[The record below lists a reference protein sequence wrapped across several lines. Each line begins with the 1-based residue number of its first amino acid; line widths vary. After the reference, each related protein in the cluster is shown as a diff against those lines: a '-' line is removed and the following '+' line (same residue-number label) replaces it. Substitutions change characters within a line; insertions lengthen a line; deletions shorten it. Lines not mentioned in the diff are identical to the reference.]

1 MNNNDARTIFRYYIN
16 SKKPSPFFESPLYKS
31 RCTYTTKKGRCKR
44 ECVIGYEECRQ
55 HLVIDKHLKIKKSN
69 ITKAGLGVFSSNK
82 TTDNNVVFEQGEY
95 ICDFH
100 GEHIDA
106 HELYE
111 RYLQHLAP
119 YAMELKD
126 HSYLDGATKRGIGS
140 LINVSMNKNLSNVNF
155 HISDDKIEVY
165 ATKNIRNNEELLAY
179 IRDMHGRNANPYGG
193 RNDLNKKG
201 VHYSTRRYANTT
213 KSKGRYA
220 ASISSPVVD
229 DDIDASFSLEKAT
242 LTPTGDED
250 YHATTHHHHHDYTPM
265 VDNHHIATPLSPLI
279 TTRKRRT
286 KKTTKKVAIV
296 TAPEQILTKYADE
309 YTSLDDLKH
318 LLNSNVPIQEIK
330 KLFYKKK
337 NVNIIRPSRRQ
348 EAMHQLILKYNP
360 PSSQPSQP
368 SQPPQRKI
376 RIEAAPPK
384 ILTKQQR
391 EDRIKTSLLLQ
402 PPPPTTP
409 LTIYKRNPKVREQI
423 DELIRY
429 GVDENKILEVY
440 KGVDPAVAHK
450 STRIRNVI
458 NKLKEE
464 AYNKRK

>member
-1 MNNNDARTIFRYYIN
+1 MT
-16 SKKPSPFFESPLYKS
+16 SKKP
-31 RCTYTTKKGRCKR
+31 TTR
-44 ECVIGYEECRQ
+44 
-55 HLVIDKHLKIKKSN
+55 
-69 ITKAGLGVFSSNK
+69 
-82 TTDNNVVFEQGEY
+82 
-95 ICDFH
+95 
-100 GEHIDA
+100 
-106 HELYE
+106 
-111 RYLQHLAP
+111 
-119 YAMELKD
+119 
-126 HSYLDGATKRGIGS
+126 
-140 LINVSMNKNLSNVNF
+140 
-155 HISDDKIEVY
+155 
-165 ATKNIRNNEELLAY
+165 
-179 IRDMHGRNANPYGG
+179 
-193 RNDLNKKG
+193 
-201 VHYSTRRYANTT
+201 
-213 KSKGRYA
+213 A
-220 ASISSPVVD
+220 ASIPSPVVD
-229 DDIDASFSLEKAT
+229 DDID
-242 LTPTGDED
+242 ED
-250 YHATTHHHHHDYTPM
+250 YYATTHHHHHDYTPM

-279 TTRKRRT
+279 TTRK
-286 KKTTKKVAIV
+286 KTTKKVAIV
-296 TAPEQILTKYADE
+296 SKNNTALTTRRTPTRSTTTSTTPEQILNKYVDE
-309 YTSLDDLKH
+309 YTSLDDLNN
-318 LLNSNVPIQEIK
+318 LLNSSVPIKEIK

-360 PSSQPSQP
+360 PSSQP